1 MLSKPTVF
9 FLRSK
14 MPTQTNLKGVIL
26 KGPKNVWLTLSAY
39 TIFSTHIDFRV
50 GGGRGPPPPP
60 PSHFRDNASLT
71 NLAPFF
77 LVEIEPSITF

>member
-1 MLSKPTVF
+1 
-9 FLRSK
+9 

-50 GGGRGPPPPP
+50 P

-71 NLAPFF
+71 NLVPFF